1 MIWWVTGG
9 SGFIGTN
16 VVSHL
21 LASGHEVVVVDDLSR
36 SGSEL
41 NAAFL
46 EEVRGVQVVRADIS
60 HEATWDSLGR
70 NYPIPDAIAHLA
82 GQVSLLASIED
93 PRRDFEVNALG
104 TLNALEFVRKQA
116 PGAALIG
123 MSSNKAYGDLGSVR
137 IIEESTRYTAPD
149 FPQGFDESLPLD
161 FHGPYGCS
169 KGTADQYFVDYGRI
183 YGLRTISLRQSSVY
197 GPHQH
202 PRSDQGWVAFLIEQA
217 KSGNPI
223 SLNGIG
229 KQVRDLLHATDL
241 ARLIEKLGQG
251 LPAGGHAVNVGGGID
266 NSLSILELFSWI
278 EQTHGVEV
286 KFKTGEP
293 RPSDQLVFV
302 SDNTRVRSLVSWSPQ
317 VGVAE
322 GLEGVWNG

>member
-9 SGFIGTN
+9 AGFIGTN
-16 VVSHL
+16 VTTHL
-21 LASGHEVVVVDDLSR
+21 LSEGHEVVVIDDLSR

-41 NAAFL
+41 NAAYL
-46 EEVRGVQVVRADIS
+46 EETLGVRIVRADIS
-60 HEATWDSLGR
+60 NQATWEALAR
-70 NYPIPDAIAHLA
+70 EHPAPEAIAHLA

-104 TLNALEFVRKQA
+104 TLNALEFVRNEA
-116 PGAALIG
+116 PKAALIG

-137 IIEESTRYTAPD
+137 IVEGATRYTAPE
-149 FPQGFDESLPLD
+149 FPRGFDESLPLD

-169 KGTADQYFVDYGRI
+169 KGTADQYLVDYGRI

-217 KSGNPI
+217 KLGNSI
-223 SLNGIG
+223 SLNGVG

-241 ARLIEKLGQG
+241 ARLIESLGRG
-251 LPAGGHAVNVGGGID
+251 LPSGGHAVNVGGGID
-266 NSLSILELFSWI
+266 NSLSILELFAWI

-286 KFKTGEP
+286 QFQTGEP

>member
-9 SGFIGTN
+9 AGFIGTN
-16 VVSHL
+16 VTAHL
-21 LASGHEVVVVDDLSR
+21 IQSGHEVVVVDDLSR
-36 SGSEL
+36 VGSEL

-46 EEVRGVQVVRADIS
+46 AREYGVEVVRSDIS
-60 HEATWDSLGR
+60 DPAVWDSLRR
-70 NYPIPDAIAHLA
+70 NSPSPNAVAHLA

-104 TLNALEFVRKQA
+104 TLNALEFVRNHA
-116 PGAALIG
+116 PETVLIG

-137 IIEESTRYTAPD
+137 ILEEETRYVAPEY
-149 FPQGFDESLPLD
+149 PLGFDESLPLD

-169 KGTADQYFVDYGRI
+169 KGTADQYLLDYGRM

-217 KSGNPI
+217 KLGNSI

-229 KQVRDLLHATDL
+229 KQVRDLLHASDL
-241 ARLIEKLGQG
+241 ARLIEMLGKD
-251 LPAGGHAVNVGGGID
+251 LPSGGRAVNVGGGPA
-266 NSLSILELFSWI
+266 NSLSILELFTWI
-278 EQTHGVEV
+278 RDRHGVQVE
-286 KFKTGEP
+286 FATGDP
-293 RPSDQLVFV
+293 RPSDQLVFISNNAAVQSIVPWTPSV
-302 SDNTRVRSLVSWSPQ
+302 SVED
-317 VGVAE
+317 
-322 GLEGVWNG
+322 GLQGVWNN